1 MFDLEFYLENR
12 PGALADLGEAMGR
25 AGVPFEGGG
34 VFGIGDRAIAH
45 FLFRD
50 GEAAAHAARKAGIV
64 VVAIRTPIIRRLKQG
79 TPGQLGAI
87 SRALVEAGVNVLVQ
101 YSDHH
106 NRLVL
111 ICDQEDLARRATEEW
126 SDGGTTQTA
135 VR

>member
-1 MFDLEFYLENR
+1 MFDLEFHLQNR

-34 VFGIGDRAIAH
+34 VFSHGGTSIAH

-50 GEAAAHAARKAGIV
+50 GEAAARAAKDAGIA
-64 VVAIRTPIIRRLKQG
+64 VAMIRQPIIRKLKQG

-87 SRALVEAGVNVLVQ
+87 SRALTDAGVNILVQ

-111 ICDQEDLARRATEEW
+111 VCDNEELARSATSEW
-126 SDGGTTQTA
+126 PADE
-135 VR
+135 